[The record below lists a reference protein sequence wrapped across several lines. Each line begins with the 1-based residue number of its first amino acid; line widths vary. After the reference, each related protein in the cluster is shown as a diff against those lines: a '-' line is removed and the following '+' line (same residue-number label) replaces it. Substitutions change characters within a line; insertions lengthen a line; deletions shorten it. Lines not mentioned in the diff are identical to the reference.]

1 MARIESFRDR
11 IVWQRAMDLAVE
23 IYRLARLLLRDETY
37 RLVNQMTRAAASIPA
52 NIAEGNARGTARD
65 YAQFLAIA
73 KGSLTELETYLILTM
88 RISYLTEQQT
98 QTAVELVNQ
107 IGKMLTSLRR
117 RVMETSL

>member
-1 MARIESFRDR
+1 
-11 IVWQRAMDLAVE
+11 
-23 IYRLARLLLRDETY
+23 
-37 RLVNQMTRAAASIPA
+37 
-52 NIAEGNARGTARD
+52 
-65 YAQFLAIA
+65 
-73 KGSLTELETYLILTM
+73 M